1 MTPSSVDC
9 TAASAMILI
18 MVGFGGE
25 RNQQLDEFNIDIEYK
40 LEVELKKTQT
50 LQNENRHMKETLR
63 QGDIALIERET
74 AIV

>member
-1 MTPSSVDC
+1 M
-9 TAASAMILI
+9 
-18 MVGFGGE
+18 
-25 RNQQLDEFNIDIEYK
+25 
-40 LEVELKKTQT
+40 KKTQT